1 MKFVRAAFLIAGIAA
16 LAYLIARIG
25 PDPLMASLRHLSW
38 WQFILICLPYG
49 AVMAVDTL
57 GWRYAFP
64 GNPASFGR
72 MFAARTAGEAV
83 NVVTAL
89 GGVGGE
95 AVKVWLLRP
104 AVSYEE
110 SVPSV
115 VIAKT
120 TITIAQALFLVLG
133 LVLAAFAIDS
143 GGPIITSMLVLL
155 VVEILAVGGFFAA
168 QVTGVVGRAGRLIA
182 WAGLIKEPSYAQR
195 LDTSLR
201 EFYGRQSGRFL
212 ASVAAHLAGW
222 LLGVVETMV
231 TMWALDLPVSAV
243 TATVIEA
250 LGSAVRF
257 ATFLVPGSLG
267 TLEGANAAAFAALG
281 LGASAGLTFSLVRRG
296 RQMVWI
302 GVGLLVLVAVRV
314 QATFV
319 SAAPPGPAR

>member
-1 MKFVRAAFLIAGIAA
+1 MKIVRALFLIGGIAA
-16 LAYLIARIG
+16 LAYLIAQVG
-25 PDPLMASLRHLSW
+25 PEPLLASLGHLTW
-38 WQFILICLPYG
+38 WQFLLICLPYG

-57 GWRYAFP
+57 GWLYAFP

-83 NVVTAL
+83 NVVTAV

-133 LVLAAFAIDS
+133 LVLAAFVIDF
-143 GGPIITSMLVLL
+143 GGPIVTAMLGLL
-155 VVEILAVGGFFAA
+155 VIEILAVGGFFAA
-168 QVTGVVGRAGRLIA
+168 QVTGVVGRAGRLLA
-182 WAGLIKEPSYAQR
+182 WAGLIKERSYAER
-195 LDTSLR
+195 LDASLR
-201 EFYGRQSGRFL
+201 EYYAHQWWRFV

-222 LLGVVETMV
+222 LLGVVETFI
-231 TMWALDLPVSAV
+231 TMWALEVPVTAA

-267 TLEGANAAAFAALG
+267 TLEGANAAAFEALG

-296 RQMVWI
+296 RQVVWI
-302 GVGLLVLVAVRV
+302 VVGLLVLVAARV

-319 SAAPPGPAR
+319 NAAPPGPAR

>member
-1 MKFVRAAFLIAGIAA
+1 MKAVRALFLIAGVAV
-16 LAYLIARIG
+16 LAYLIAQTG
-25 PDPLMASLRHLSW
+25 PEPLLASLSRLTW
-38 WQFILICLPYG
+38 WQFVLVCLLYG

-57 GWRYAFP
+57 GWRYAFS
-64 GNPASFGR
+64 GTPAPYLR
-72 MFAARTAGEAV
+72 MLAARTAGEAV

-120 TITIAQALFLVLG
+120 TITIAQALFLILG
-133 LVLAAFAIDS
+133 LIVAVTMVELEGTLVTA
-143 GGPIITSMLVLL
+143 MLWLL
-155 VVEILAVGGFFAA
+155 VVEILAVGGFFGA
-168 QVTGVVGRAGRLIA
+168 QVSGLVGRAGRLLA
-182 WAGLIKEPSYAQR
+182 WSGVIKETAYAER
-195 LDTSLR
+195 LDKSLR
-201 EFYGRQSGRFL
+201 EFYGRQWGRFL

-222 LLGVVETMV
+222 LLGVVETV
-231 TMWALDLPVSAV
+231 ITLWALDLPVTAA

-257 ATFLVPGSLG
+257 ATFLVPGSVG
-267 TLEGANAAAFAALG
+267 TLEGANAAAFSALG
-281 LGASAGLTFSLVRRG
+281 LGAGAGLTFSLVRRG

-302 GVGLLVLVAVRV
+302 GVGLLVLVAARL
-314 QATFV
+314 QASV
-319 SAAPPGPAR
+319 AGAAPRGPAR